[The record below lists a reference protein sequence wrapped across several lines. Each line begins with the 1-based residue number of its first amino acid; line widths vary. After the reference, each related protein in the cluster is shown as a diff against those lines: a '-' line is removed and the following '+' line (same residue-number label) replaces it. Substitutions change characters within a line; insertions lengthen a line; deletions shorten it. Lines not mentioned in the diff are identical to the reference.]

1 MTQEQ
6 QSTRHTA
13 GAFDVRAIIAGLI
26 GVYGLILTG
35 LGLFRATEEE
45 LARADGLN
53 INLWAGLGML
63 AVAAAF
69 GLWVRVRPIVG
80 DERTPD
86 SPATTD
92 ESTDPAA

>member
-13 GAFDVRAIIAGLI
+13 GAFDVRTIIAGLI

-69 GLWVRVRPIVG
+69 GLWVRVRPIVV